1 MTDLISI
8 FTLVFL
14 GAVILLWVLNL
25 EQARSLHQM
34 ANSLDEMHLLQ
45 LKKRRD
51 QYKKNLKE
59 IDALDWIQFHSGS
72 TQQLVACLEGCD
84 MPAWVNF
91 SAEDGSRLVV
101 SPFAP
106 KRLSEVLGGKKSRRS
121 RVGSAHEPLLGYSP
135 RKVRILSR
143 SLADEEWFD
152 LEAAEV
158 GRQLEVNWGEVT
170 RLWFYIIPKKGR
182 A

>member
-25 EQARSLHQM
+25 KQARYLHQI
-34 ANSLDEMHLLQ
+34 ADSLEEMNILQ
-45 LKKRRD
+45 VKKQRKGYRTYFNTINILGWLKF
-51 QYKKNLKE
+51 QSGLTQNLQK
-59 IDALDWIQFHSGS
+59 
-72 TQQLVACLEGCD
+72 CLGVSQS
-84 MPAWVNF
+84 PAWVNF

-170 RLWFYIIPKKGR
+170 RLWFYIIPKKGG